1 MYSTATPVLPPIN
14 LDKTDQIIL
23 ALLQQD
29 AGLSASE
36 IAEQVN
42 LTQPPCWR
50 RIKRLEET
58 GVIQRRVALLDQR
71 LLGLNVTVFARV
83 KLSAHGKKSLPEFE
97 EQIRELPE
105 VLECHTVMG
114 DYDFLLKIVTRD
126 IDTYEALFRQKLSQM
141 PTVQEIHSNAAL
153 SRIKITTE
161 LPVEDSQ
168 LTI

>member
-1 MYSTATPVLPPIN
+1 MPIE
-14 LDKTDQIIL
+14 LDKLDQQIL
-23 ALLQQD
+23 RLLQKD
-29 AGLSASE
+29 AGMSAAE
-36 IAEQVN
+36 IADRVG

-50 RIKRLEET
+50 RIRRLEEA
-58 GVIQRRVALLDQR
+58 GIIQRRVALLDQR
-71 LLGLNVTVFARV
+71 KLGLNVTVFARI

-105 VLECHTVMG
+105 VLECFTVMG

-126 IDTYEALFRQKLSQM
+126 IDSYETLFRDKLSQM

-161 LPVEDSQ
+161 LPLDR
-168 LTI
+168 LPT